1 MIDIYGDSF
10 ADPNWKIGMP
20 VHESVDTNFTS
31 WYERLGEEPM
41 HRGRNFAKSATGPHY
56 SFREL
61 YKRYKK
67 YTKDDHIIFIISGRD
82 RIHFHVPREFQREDR
97 YQRIC
102 PEDVFWDE
110 RKNQTTLPDLFRKNS
125 KNAEIPLTTWYEKY
139 RLHMDYAYKTFKAE
153 IDNATVKCESFL
165 YMISRIKQCKVTVF
179 LLHANDSYMGD
190 KLNDDL
196 FYLHNYS
203 LLRASNEEFINFKEN
218 RFPRW
223 ELRQNH
229 LSKENHD
236 IMEEIIQTRTF
247 KPFKKNFVDPAPF
260 EQDEERFIYD

>member
-102 PEDVFWDE
+102 P
-110 RKNQTTLPDLFRKNS
+110 
-125 KNAEIPLTTWYEKY
+125 
-139 RLHMDYAYKTFKAE
+139 
-153 IDNATVKCESFL
+153 
-165 YMISRIKQCKVTVF
+165 
-179 LLHANDSYMGD
+179 
-190 KLNDDL
+190 
-196 FYLHNYS
+196 
-203 LLRASNEEFINFKEN
+203 
-218 RFPRW
+218 
-223 ELRQNH
+223 
-229 LSKENHD
+229 
-236 IMEEIIQTRTF
+236 
-247 KPFKKNFVDPAPF
+247 
-260 EQDEERFIYD
+260 

>member
-10 ADPNWKIGMP
+10 ADPLMVCGDLP
-20 VHESVDTNFTS
+20 LGHAPVDTNFKP
-31 WYERLGEEPM
+31 WHKRLGEV
-41 HRGRNFAKSATGPHY
+41 RNFATSATGPHY

-67 YTKDDHIIFIISGRD
+67 YTKDDHIIFVISGPD
-82 RIHFHVPREFQREDR
+82 RIHFHVTREFQRDDR
-97 YQRIC
+97 NQRIC
-102 PEDVFWDE
+102 PEDVFWNE
-110 RKNQTTLPDLFRKNS
+110 RKNQTILPDSLRINS
-125 KNAEIPLTTWYEKY
+125 KRAGIPLVEWYEKY
-139 RLHMDYAYKTFKAE
+139 RLHMDYAYKTFEAE
-153 IDNATVKCESFL
+153 INNMTAKCESFL
-165 YMISRIKQCKVTVF
+165 YMISRLQQCKVTVF
-179 LLHANDSYMGD
+179 LLHANDSYMSD

-203 LLRASNEEFINFKEN
+203 LLSASNEEFINFKEN